1 MSRCANMHFFCMHC
15 CATRAVSQT
24 HSFTVKQVWCHALLL
39 AGTSALVLP
48 AGAVG
53 VYVPG
58 GTAVLPSSALMLTV
72 PAQIAGCRTIVLA
85 TPPRPD
91 GSITPEVVWAAKKAG
106 VTHVLKAGGA
116 QAVAAMAW
124 GTESCPKVVAGPGLS
139 EPLAVGRDL
148 KLLHAVQ
155 SQLATLSRKAALPC
169 AFAARPCTV

>member
-1 MSRCANMHFFCMHC
+1 MHC
-15 CATRAVSQT
+15 CLQSPRP
-24 HSFTVKQVWCHALLL
+24 L
-39 AGTSALVLP
+39 LP

-124 GTESCPKVVAGPGLS
+124 GTESCPKVWAGPRLLWHPAAGRELTAGMLCKARLQQFQEELHCCALLLLS
-139 EPLAVGRDL
+139 HVTVLPLLIDL
-148 KLLHAVQ
+148 
-155 SQLATLSRKAALPC
+155 
-169 AFAARPCTV
+169 

>member
-1 MSRCANMHFFCMHC
+1 M
-15 CATRAVSQT
+15 
-24 HSFTVKQVWCHALLL
+24 
-39 AGTSALVLP
+39 
-48 AGAVG
+48 
-53 VYVPG
+53 YVPG

-124 GTESCPKVVAGPGLS
+124 GTESCPKVRAGPR
-139 EPLAVGRDL
+139 PLR
-148 KLLHAVQ
+148 H
-155 SQLATLSRKAALPC
+155 LAAGHDPHC
-169 AFAARPCTV
+169 

>member
-1 MSRCANMHFFCMHC
+1 
-15 CATRAVSQT
+15 
-24 HSFTVKQVWCHALLL
+24 
-39 AGTSALVLP
+39 
-48 AGAVG
+48 
-53 VYVPG
+53 
-58 GTAVLPSSALMLTV
+58 MLTV